1 MRHTAKE
8 QSVFKH
14 CSYCREGTAHTEI
27 GKPCEDHVVTGCD
40 AATGVTGAVLCD
52 GAGSCTY
59 AREGSAA
66 VAEAVLP
73 ILIGM
78 FDRFYEM
85 PEEHAAE
92 NLLEEAR
99 AAVRRKAGE
108 LECSVQSLACTMLC
122 AALAPDGRYL
132 FFHVGDGLIA
142 AWDPKD
148 GCRVLSQYHHAI
160 ALNFTTF
167 VTIPDTEYNF
177 GRGSGG
183 IGAFLLT
190 SDGPEHHLS
199 QNGELSE
206 RAELLL
212 QAGCLFCEERMLR
225 ELNDI
230 TDQFQSEGMYDDAS
244 YAVLGNK
251 HCAGDLFRKLEPDL
265 RSLLFFVPEHAPHR
279 VIDQL
284 GSVFEILADHGG
296 CLSEKAMT
304 RALRTHSDSRTRLK
318 LENLLAAGII
328 ARENGNYYF

>member
-1 MRHTAKE
+1 MARE
-8 QSVFKH
+8 QAVFKH
-14 CSYCREGTAHTEI
+14 CCYCRTGTAHIEMGRI
-27 GKPCEDHVVTGCD
+27 CEDHAITGCD
-40 AATGVTGAVLCD
+40 PVTGVTGAVLCD
-52 GAGSCTY
+52 GAGSCSY
-59 AREGSAA
+59 AREGAVS

-73 ILIGM
+73 TLIGM

-85 PEEHAAE
+85 PEQHAAE

-122 AALAPDGRYL
+122 AAMAPDGRYL

-142 AWDPKD
+142 AWDPKA
-148 GCRVLSQYHHAI
+148 GCRILSQYQHTI

-167 VTIPDTEYNF
+167 VTVPDTEYNF
-177 GRGSGG
+177 GRGCGD

-190 SDGPEHHLS
+190 SDGPEQMLA

-212 QAGCLFCEERMLR
+212 QAGCLFTEERMMR
-225 ELNDI
+225 ELNSI
-230 TDQFQSEGMYDDAS
+230 TDQLQFEGMYDDAS
-244 YAVLGNK
+244 FVVLGNK
-251 HCAGDLFRKLEPDL
+251 HCAGDLFRRMEPDL
-265 RSLLFFVPEHAPHR
+265 RSLLFFVPEQAPNR

-318 LENLLAAGII
+318 LENLLVAGII
-328 ARENGNYYF
+328 TREDGYYYF

>member
-1 MRHTAKE
+1 MARE
-8 QSVFKH
+8 QAVFKH
-14 CSYCREGTAHTEI
+14 CCYCRTGTAHTEL
-27 GKPCEDHVVTGCD
+27 GKICEDHAVTGCD
-40 AATGVTGAVLCD
+40 PATGVTGAVLCD
-52 GAGSCTY
+52 GAGSCAY
-59 AREGSAA
+59 ARDGAVS

-73 ILIGM
+73 TLLGM

-85 PEEHAAE
+85 PEQHAAE

-99 AAVRRKAGE
+99 AAIRRKAGD
-108 LECSVQSLACTMLC
+108 LGCDVQELACTMLC

-142 AWDPKD
+142 AWDPRG
-148 GCRVLSQYHHAI
+148 GCRILSQYQHMI
-160 ALNFTTF
+160 ALNYTTF
-167 VTIPDTEYNF
+167 VTIPDTPYHF
-177 GRGSGG
+177 GRGTGD

-190 SDGPEHHLS
+190 SDGPEQMLS
-199 QNGELSE
+199 QNGELAD

-212 QAGCLFCEERMLR
+212 QAGCLFTRERMMR
-225 ELNDI
+225 ELNNI
-230 TDQFQSEGMYDDAS
+230 TDQLQNEGMYDDAS
-244 YAVLGNK
+244 FAILGNK

-265 RSLLFFVPEHAPHR
+265 RSLLFFVPEQSPHR

-328 ARENGNYYF
+328 AREDGYYYF